1 LLGTHPPAAVL
12 WGIEPG
18 STDWT
23 TGLSTPAARSLDA
36 LVDAVADELQAWDA
50 ILTDERLQ

>member
-18 STDWT
+18 SIDWT
-23 TGLSTPAARSLDA
+23 TGLSTPAAKSL
-36 LVDAVADELQAWDA
+36 DAVADELQAWDA

>member
-1 LLGTHPPAAVL
+1 VVL

-18 STDWT
+18 RIDWT
-23 TGLSTPAARSLDA
+23 TGLSTPAAKSLDA